1 MSKLANVAR
10 LAEGKETLGKSYRHK
25 GEKGT

>member
-1 MSKLANVAR
+1 MSKLEKGAR

-25 GEKGT
+25 GEKGK